1 MLWIAGLSLVACF
14 NVDLVSPPPP
24 PEPPP
29 PAQAPTVTRAERRG
43 PPDRA
48 TVGILRAQDGDC
60 ALQVQLFPTDETAPL
75 GLLPG
80 SCPERVATAADAE
93 RVFLLTRSPERAG
106 LWVYRAGTDAA
117 VPLDLPP
124 GRPRDVAIIDGALS
138 LCVGGAEDAAEAQPV
153 RRMDR
158 AGQGWTEAADAGAPV
173 SCGGLAGWP
182 ARTAER
188 AGLGDGW
195 HPPEADDAGAL
206 AALGDHPWSVDTGNT
221 LAVARGSDG
230 ALVAVA
236 GWAAGS
242 WRMVTVDAPWQRAD
256 ILPDWI
262 FAGEQARSSLVL
274 RRSLAPVWQQE
285 TGTTVFLWPAEV
297 GLPAARLARAAP
309 VVTDGGGGGGGAPAV
324 GGVRTIGGLTPSATA
339 GRPGG
344 PGGPGAGG
352 GGGPGFTGPGRGNRL
367 NPAQGPN
374 DLTHADD
381 IYMGQN

>member
-1 MLWIAGLSLVACF
+1 MLWFAGLSLIACF

-24 PEPPP
+24 PAPPP

-48 TVGILRAQDGDC
+48 TVGILRAQDDAC
-60 ALQVQLFPTDETAPL
+60 ALQVRLFPTDETAPL
-75 GLLPG
+75 GTIPG
-80 SCPERVATAADAE
+80 ACPERVATASDAE
-93 RVFLLTRSPERAG
+93 RVFLLTVSPDRVG

-117 VPLDLPP
+117 VSLDLPP
-124 GRPRDVAIIDGALS
+124 GRPRDVAMLNGTLS
-138 LCVGGAEDAAEAQPV
+138 LCVGAADDAAGTQPV
-153 RRMDR
+153 RRLDR
-158 AGQGWTEAADAGAPV
+158 VGQAWTEAADAGSPL
-173 SCGGLAGWP
+173 SCGGLADWP

-195 HPPEADDAGAL
+195 RPPEAEDAAAL
-206 AALGDHPWSVDTGNT
+206 LALGDHPWVVDSGNT

-242 WRMVTVDAPWQRAD
+242 WRAVAVDAPWQRAD

-262 FAGEQARSSLVL
+262 FAGEGARASLVL
-274 RRSLAPVWQQE
+274 RRSLTPVWQQE
-285 TGTTVFLWPAEV
+285 AGTTVFLWPAEV
-297 GLPAARLARAAP
+297 ELPAARVARAPA
-309 VVTDGGGGGGGAPAV
+309 VVTDGAGNAILPAG
-324 GGVRTIGGLTPSATA
+324 GGVRTIGGVTPSAAA

-344 PGGPGAGG
+344 PNGPGAVG

-367 NPAQGPN
+367 NPATGPN

-381 IYMGQN
+381 VYMGQN